1 MQKSLDREKSAE
13 PLLIKSAIALDN
25 IKGIVYVEAHKEA
38 YVRAVHTLSPF
49 LNPPTKPEN
58 DSSHLHSIM

>member
-49 LNPPTKPEN
+49 LNPLTKP
-58 DSSHLHSIM
+58 